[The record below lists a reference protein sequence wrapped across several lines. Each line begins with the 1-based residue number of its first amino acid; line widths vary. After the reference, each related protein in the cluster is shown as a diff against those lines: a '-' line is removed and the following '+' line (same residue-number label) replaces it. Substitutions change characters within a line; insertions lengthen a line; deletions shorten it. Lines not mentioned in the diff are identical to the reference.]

1 MKKNQLFILIGL
13 AILLGAVGILFKV
26 SRSAGW
32 SSVKIDRRVLPDLP
46 INKIS
51 KMKMQAANTSVTLEK
66 KNQVWSVAERNNY
79 PADFQKIRDLTKTL
93 WELKAV
99 QEMEV
104 GPSQFPRLKIVA
116 PGSGEN
122 SGTEIQLLDD
132 QDKALG
138 SLIVGK
144 SIAQGEGAGYGGRFI
159 FNPATKDRVYLVSE
173 RFTNIDPLTVGP
185 WLNQTFIQLGAL
197 KEIDQRAWANN
208 PGWKISRENDTA
220 PWGLEGA
227 APDEKLDPAFEGS
240 VGTFSPNFQDVL
252 SGSTPPTETGFQNP
266 FQIKL
271 KTFDG
276 FDYSIALG
284 KESPEKARYFQVKV
298 SADFP
303 VTRTPE
309 PNETPE
315 EKQKK
320 DKEFDQKIANL
331 KERLEKEKRFEQW
344 IYLVPAYSVE
354 SILKRRDEIIAKPT
368 PVKSPT
374 PAK

>member
-13 AILLGAVGILFKV
+13 AILLGAVGTLFEV

-32 SSVKIDRRVLPDLP
+32 RNVKIDRRVLPDLP

-99 QEMEV
+99 QEMKV
-104 GPSQFPRLKIVA
+104 GPSQFPRLKVVA
-116 PGSGEN
+116 PGQGEN

-159 FNPATKDRVYLVSE
+159 FNPVTKDRVYLVSE
-173 RFTNIDPLTVGP
+173 RFTNIDPLTIGL
-185 WLNQTFIQLGAL
+185 WLDQTFIQSDAL
-197 KEIDQRAWANN
+197 KEIDQSAWANN
-208 PGWKISRENDTA
+208 PGWKISRKNDIA
-220 PWGLEGA
+220 PWSLEGT
-227 APDEKLDPAFEGS
+227 APDEKLDSAFESS
-240 VGTFSPNFQDVL
+240 VGIFSPTFQDVL
-252 SGSTPPTETGFQNP
+252 SGSTPPTQTGFQDP

-276 FDYSIALG
+276 FDYSIVLG

-320 DKEFDQKIANL
+320 DKEFNQKIAHL

-344 IYLVPAYSVE
+344 IYLVPAYSIE

-368 PVKSPT
+368 PVKSP
-374 PAK
+374 ASAN